1 MIMPNFN
8 LDEKDEKILNILK
21 EDGRASFVKIGKLVG
36 LSEAAV
42 RRRIQNLIKRG
53 VIKRFTAEVDVGRGV
68 NAISLISVAPST
80 PTHDVSEK
88 LRNLKGVEVVY
99 EITGQYDIA
108 VIISAPNIAEINKCI
123 DDIRKVNGVANTN
136 SIIILRVLR

>member
-1 MIMPNFN
+1 MPHST
-8 LDEKDEKILNILK
+8 LDKKDEEILNILK
-21 EDGRASFVKIGKLVG
+21 DDGRASFVKIARLVG

-42 RRRIQNLIKRG
+42 RRRVQNLIKRG
-53 VIKRFTAEVDVGRGV
+53 VIKRFTTEIDTGRGV

-88 LRNLKGVEVVY
+88 LRKLKGVEVVY

-108 VIISAPNIAEINKCI
+108 VIISASNIAEINQCI
-123 DDIRKVNGVANTN
+123 DDIRKVEGVANTN
-136 SIIILRVLR
+136 SIIILRVVR